1 MAYQQTKEMLT
12 QMRAREAMQFWKL
25 AEYSEIEKAYGNYLF
40 VPLDIPVIKANDHQA
55 FIDFFRKNAAYTK
68 RVREDVAGLPTND
81 TISNYK
87 ATFKTI
93 DSHPTENSIWSRN
106 YVPDLFYNF
115 YEIFEQ
121 IYEYY
126 PIDPDTFSF
135 ALWSSQLAV
144 LPHRDET
151 CMIDMPINFRLK
163 LFDNN
168 PIETLKLH
176 LSPIDQPEAAT
187 YRFSLPKDTNSFTW
201 NNLRLKHSS
210 DKFIGWGKILMIMYT
225 NYNLDMNKFIDLLD
239 RSISKYKENIIIDTI
254 TTASDY
260 INL

>member
-1 MAYQQTKEMLT
+1 MAYEQTKEMLT
-12 QMRAREAMQFWKL
+12 QMRAREAKRFWKS
-25 AEYSEIEKAYGNYLF
+25 AEYSELEKAYGNYLF
-40 VPLDIPVIKANDHQA
+40 VPLDIPVIKANDQQA
-55 FIDFFRKNAAYTK
+55 FIDFFHKNAAYTK

-135 ALWSSQLAV
+135 ALWSSQIKV
-144 LPHRDET
+144 PPHRDET

-168 PIETLKLH
+168 SIETLKLH

-187 YRFSLPKDTNSFTW
+187 YRFSLPKDTNSFAW

-210 DKFIGWGKILMIMYT
+210 NKFIGWEKILMIMYI
-225 NYNLDMNKFIDLLD
+225 NYNLDMNKFVDLLD
-239 RSISKYKENIIIDTI
+239 RSISKYKKNIIIDTI
-254 TTASDY
+254 TSASDY